1 MNKEN
6 KYYVYL
12 HRLKGTNQVFYVG
25 KGCGYRSVQKAGR
38 TSEWIEK
45 SLIGYTVEIVKDHLS
60 IREAIDLET
69 ELFYYYK
76 ETLINKVKPSLVKEI
91 NYEFLSSIL
100 EISEDSVSGL
110 IWKKDALLLNGG
122 IRRLRGKRAGRLTSG
137 YWVIRLFGKALRVN
151 RVVYSLFNKTDLN
164 VDLLI
169 DHKDGDR
176 SNNSPENLEAVTHAQ
191 NARNKLNSSSR
202 LNEDTGVTGVSRV
215 KLGKY
220 DYYMTQWRTIDCR
233 NKSKSFNIST
243 YGEQEALRLAT
254 EWRKEQIRL
263 LNEQGAGYTERHG
276 T

>member
-12 HRLKGTNQVFYVG
+12 HKLNCGEVFYVG
-25 KGCGYRSVQKAGR
+25 KGTGYRSAQKAGR
-38 TSEWIEK
+38 TKEWSEK
-45 SLIGYTVEIVKDHLS
+45 SLIGYFVELVQENLSVK
-60 IREAIDLET
+60 EAITLEI
-69 ELFYYYK
+69 ELYHKYK
-76 ETLINKVKPSLVKEI
+76 STIINKTEPSLVKEI
-91 NYEFLSSIL
+91 NYELLSSIL
-100 EISEDSVSGL
+100 EISKDSPSGL
-110 IWKKDALLLNGG
+110 IWKKDAALLNVG

-151 RVVYSLFNKTDLN
+151 RIIYSLFNKADLHA
-164 VDLLI
+164 DLLV

-176 SNNSPENLEAVTHAQ
+176 SNNSPENLEAVTYAQ
-191 NARNKLNSSSR
+191 NARNKLNNNSR
-202 LNEDTGVTGVSRV
+202 KNEDTGFTGVSRV

-220 DYYMTQWRTIDCR
+220 DFYMTQWRTLDCKNR
-233 NKSKSFNIST
+233 SKSFNIET
-243 YGEQEALRLAT
+243 YGEAEAFRLAC